1 MVDIVEM
8 GLAETMSKSPER
20 PKRAMIL
27 AAGRG
32 KRMRP
37 ITATTPKPLIEVN
50 GQSLIDHGFD
60 RLAAAG
66 VEACVV
72 NVHYLADLVE
82 VHVRRRRDMEIL
94 VSDERDALLETG
106 GGIKKALPLLGPD
119 PFFQLNADTSYW
131 IEGVKPN
138 LEHMI
143 NAWDNSR
150 MDALLLVAETVKAVG
165 YGGRGD
171 FQMARDGSLVRRPER
186 GVTPFAYAG
195 AAILHPRIFDGSPDG
210 AFSMNVLFD
219 RAIEA
224 GRLYGVQMEG
234 LWLHIGT
241 PEAIQDA
248 EYAVRESAA

>member
-1 MVDIVEM
+1 
-8 GLAETMSKSPER
+8 MSKTSFR
-20 PKRAMIL
+20 PDTAMIL
-27 AAGRG
+27 AAGMG

-50 GQSLIDHGFD
+50 GQALIDHGMD
-60 RLAAAG
+60 RLVAAG
-66 VEACVV
+66 VKTCVV

-82 VHVRRRRDMEIL
+82 VHVKRRKDLKIC
-94 VSDERDALLETG
+94 VSDERDTLLETG
-106 GGIKKALPLLGPD
+106 GGIKKALPLLGGE

-143 NAWDNSR
+143 DAWDDAR
-150 MDALLLVAETVKAVG
+150 MDVLLLIAETVKAVG

-171 FQMARDGSLVRRPER
+171 FDMAKDGSLTRRSER

-195 AAILHPRIFDGSPDG
+195 AAILHPRLFEGAPDG
-210 AFSMNVLFD
+210 AFSMNTLFD
-219 RAIEA
+219 KAIEN
-224 GRLYGVQMEG
+224 GRLFGVQMEG
-234 LWLHIGT
+234 IWLHIGT
-241 PEAIQDA
+241 PDAIRAA

>member
-1 MVDIVEM
+1 
-8 GLAETMSKSPER
+8 MSKQFR
-20 PKRAMIL
+20 PQSAMIL

-50 GQSLIDHGFD
+50 GKSLIDHGLD
-60 RLAAAG
+60 RLVHAG
-66 VEACVV
+66 VKRCVV

-82 VHVRRRRDMEIL
+82 VHVRRRADMDIMI
-94 VSDERDALLETG
+94 SDERHMLLDTG
-106 GGIKKALPLLGPD
+106 GGIKKALPMLGD
-119 PFFQLNADTSYW
+119 EPFFQLNADTAYW

-143 NAWDNSR
+143 DTWDESR
-150 MDALLLVAETVKAVG
+150 MDALLLVAETVRAVG

-171 FQMARDGSLVRRPER
+171 FQMARDGSLIRRPER

-195 AAILHPRIFDGSPDG
+195 AAILHPRLFERAPEG
-210 AFSMNVLFD
+210 AFSMNMLFD
-219 RAIEA
+219 RAIEQE
-224 GRLYGVQMEG
+224 RLFGVQMEG
-234 LWLHIGT
+234 VWLHIGT
-241 PEAIQDA
+241 PDAILAA

>member
-1 MVDIVEM
+1 MTD
-8 GLAETMSKSPER
+8 TRYR
-20 PKRAMIL
+20 PKNAMIM
-27 AAGRG
+27 AAGIG

-37 ITATTPKPLIEVN
+37 LTATTPKPLIEVN
-50 GQSLIDHGFD
+50 GRALIDHGMD

-66 VEACVV
+66 VKRCVV

-82 VHVRRRRDMEIL
+82 VHVRRRRDMDI
-94 VSDERDALLETG
+94 VISDERTELLETG
-106 GGIKKALPLLGPD
+106 GGIKKALPLLGD
-119 PFFQLNADTSYW
+119 EAFFQLNADTCYW
-131 IEGVKPN
+131 VEGVKPN

-143 NAWDNSR
+143 DAWDEAE
-150 MDALLLVAETVKAVG
+150 MDALLLVAETVKSVG
-165 YGGRGD
+165 YYGRGD
-171 FQMARDGSLVRRPER
+171 FDMGKDGSLTRRQEK

-195 AAILHPRIFDGSPDG
+195 AAILHPRLFEDAPDG
-210 AFSMNVLFD
+210 PFSMNVLFD

-241 PEAIQDA
+241 PDAIRAA

>member
-1 MVDIVEM
+1 MEK
-8 GLAETMSKSPER
+8 GRFR

-37 ITATTPKPLIEVN
+37 LTATTPKPLIEVN
-50 GQSLIDHGFD
+50 GRSLIHHGLD

-66 VEACVV
+66 VEVCVV

-82 VHVRRRRDMEIL
+82 VHVRRRQDIDIL
-94 VSDERDALLETG
+94 ISDERAELLDTG
-106 GGIKKALPLLGPD
+106 GGIKKALPLLGGD

-138 LEHMI
+138 LEHLVD
-143 NAWDNSR
+143 AWDENR

-165 YGGRGD
+165 YDSGRGD
-171 FQMARDGSLVRRPER
+171 FDMAKDGSLTRRRER
-186 GVTPFAYAG
+186 NVAPFAYAG
-195 AAILHPRIFDGSPDG
+195 AAILHPRLFEDAPEG
-210 AFSMNVLFD
+210 AFSMNLLFD
-219 RAIEA
+219 RAIES
-224 GRLYGVQMEG
+224 GRLFGVQMEG
-234 LWLHIGT
+234 VWLHIGT
-241 PEAIQDA
+241 PEAIREA

>member
-1 MVDIVEM
+1 MTDKRFRP
-8 GLAETMSKSPER
+8 SK
-20 PKRAMIL
+20 AMIL
-27 AAGRG
+27 AAGLG

-37 ITATTPKPLIEVN
+37 LTATTPKPLIEVN
-50 GQSLIDHGFD
+50 GQALIDHGMD

-66 VEACVV
+66 VKSCVV

-82 VHVRRRRDMEIL
+82 VHVRRRPDMDIL
-94 VSDERDALLETG
+94 ISDERDQLLETG
-106 GGIKKALPLLGPD
+106 GGIKKALPLLGEE
-119 PFFQLNADTSYW
+119 PFFQLNADTCYW

-143 NAWDNSR
+143 EAWDESR

-165 YGGRGD
+165 YSGRGD
-171 FQMARDGSLVRRPER
+171 FDMAKDGGLTRRLEK

-195 AAILHPRIFDGSPDG
+195 ATILHPRLFEGAPDG
-210 AFSMNVLFD
+210 PFSMNSLFD
-219 RAIEA
+219 KAIEA

-241 PEAIQDA
+241 PDAIRDA